1 MQELSDVFVLWV
13 IAAVAVYH
21 SNIEGILDGASSSV
35 QEGWRV
41 VPYENETWW
50 QDVEGVAVIPVLYV
64 QHRGETARQHK
75 RMNIAAEGGR

>member
-1 MQELSDVFVLWV
+1 MVPVR
-13 IAAVAVYH
+13 ACRRG
-21 SNIEGILDGASSSV
+21 EGLFD
-35 QEGWRV
+35 